1 MYPKR
6 DLEEAVLA
14 IACEKDDQTLKQ
26 LVCTTFERIGDPSK
40 KTILRIVNGL
50 VEKGLLNS
58 SAEIIIH
65 PTAKARRDV
74 AKCQED
80 A

>member
-1 MYPKR
+1 MYPKK

-14 IACEKDDQTLKQ
+14 IACEKEEQTLRY
-26 LVCTTFERIGDPSK
+26 LVKTIFDRIGDPSK
-40 KTILRIVNGL
+40 KTILRTINGL
-50 VEKGLLNS
+50 VEQGVLTS
-58 SAEIIIH
+58 SAEIIIR
-65 PTAKARRDV
+65 PTAKARREL